1 MYIAFS
7 QVKHKQMIHFLVD
20 LVLDHELAEAL
31 VATMN
36 LTRVFEA
43 LTEQISD
50 FSCEALKK
58 KLRTMSL
65 LELKA
70 HAWINRIQNNIKFTP
85 ININHN
91 LT

>member
-1 MYIAFS
+1 
-7 QVKHKQMIHFLVD
+7 MIHFLVNPI
-20 LVLDHELAEAL
+20 LDHELAEAL

-36 LTRVFEA
+36 LTRVLEA

-70 HAWINRIQNNIKFTP
+70 HAWINSMSKYDSKQYKIHSNQYKSQSNI
-85 ININHN
+85 I
-91 LT
+91 